1 MQFVGKILGF
11 ILGYKFFGGF
21 FGGLLGLIIGHWGDK
36 KLYELGSVSSSI
48 FGKGLTRQSLFM
60 QTTFAVLGHISKA
73 KGRVTEGDIQLARN
87 LMTSM
92 KLDVNQQQLA
102 QQAFTLGKETDFP
115 LRKVIQEFREA
126 CGQRND
132 LLRFFV
138 EVQMQAALQDGSLD
152 QKEQQILFTIAEILG
167 MSRFQFEQMIAM
179 VAAAQQFRS
188 GYYGQRTYQQGNSQ
202 QDNYQQ
208 GYGRY
213 QQSQSSSG
221 PTLEDA
227 YKVLG
232 VTASDEQNTVKRA
245 YRKLM
250 NEHHPDKLVAK
261 GLPPEMMEV
270 AKEKAQQIQAAYDLI
285 CKTKGWK

>member
-73 KGRVTEGDIQLARN
+73 KGRVTENDIQLARN

-92 KLDVNQQQLA
+92 KLDTSQQQLA
-102 QQAFTLGKETDFP
+102 QKAFTLGKDTEFP

-152 QKEQQILFTIAEILG
+152 QKEQQILFTIAETLG
-167 MSRFQFEQMIAM
+167 MSRFQFEQMLAM

-188 GYYGQRTYQQGNSQ
+188 GYYEQRTYQQGNSQ
-202 QDNYQQ
+202 QGHYQQ

-213 QQSQSSSG
+213 QQSYSSG

-232 VTASDEQNTVKRA
+232 VSASDEQNTVKRA

-285 CKTKGWK
+285 CKVKGWK

>member
-1 MQFVGKILGF
+1 MQFIGKILGF
-11 ILGYKFFGGF
+11 MLGYKLFGGF
-21 FGGLLGLIIGHWGDK
+21 FGCILGVFIGHWADK

-48 FGKGLTRQSLFM
+48 FGKPLTRQSLFM
-60 QTTFAVLGHISKA
+60 QTTFAVLGHLAKS
-73 KGRVTEGDIQLARN
+73 KGRVTEDDIQLARN
-87 LMTSM
+87 LMATL
-92 KLDVNQQQLA
+92 KLDQANQQLA
-102 QQAFTLGKETDFP
+102 QKAFTLGKEADFP

-126 CGQRND
+126 CGQRSD

-138 EVQMQAALQDGSLD
+138 EVQMQAALQDGNLE
-152 QKEQQILFTIAEILG
+152 QAEQQILFTIAETIG
-167 MSRFQFEQMIAM
+167 MSRMQFEQMLAM
-179 VAAAQQFRS
+179 VAAAQRFRS
-188 GYYGQRTYQQGNSQ
+188 GYYQQQGGYQQQSGYQRGSYGG
-202 QDNYQQ
+202 YQQ
-208 GYGRY
+208 A
-213 QQSQSSSG
+213 SNA

-232 VTASDEQNTVKRA
+232 VTANDDQNTVKRA

-285 CKTKGWK
+285 NKTKGWK